1 MKMNVKQIWKN
12 RTQLSAQ
19 FAGVN
24 VENIESATLRA
35 KARNLK
41 AKQAGF
47 TLLELLVVVAILAA
61 LAGIATVAFKDTDA
75 RASAA
80 AHVAMMNEL
89 NKGVWNF
96 QKLNK
101 EFPTQFD
108 SLLTTTN
115 SSLTDSPATIEFLS
129 TLEGADGVTG
139 FEGALTIAN
148 LDSETAG
155 LLGDQGISSLMGLN
169 ATRTYNIS
177 SGTGTA
183 TCANDNLADIINSR
197 KNNVV
202 PGNVYLGQFD
212 VGDDGSGGGCGA
224 VETLGEGSSV
234 AIWTGGSLRLTGVD
248 KGTFTSAA
256 TTALLNATT
265 HAADQEETPVYMA
278 VGFGPSSTL
287 FDTENLAGMTAV
299 PVYRHVSGETYN
311 RFVGMF
317 ELGKY
322 NGTASSNKFVT
333 AEQIELRAI
342 VDGAGD
348 TKEEELGEWDGQR
361 NTL

>member
-1 MKMNVKQIWKN
+1 MKMNVKQIWTN
-12 RTQLSAQ
+12 RAKLSAQ
-19 FAGVN
+19 FADVN
-24 VENIESATLRA
+24 VDNIENATLRT
-35 KARNLK
+35 KARSLK
-41 AKQAGF
+41 LKQAGF

-61 LAGIATVAFKDTDA
+61 LAGIATIAFKDTDA

-89 NKGVWNF
+89 NKGVWNY

-101 EFPTQFD
+101 EFPDQFD
-108 SLLTTTN
+108 SLLTTTA
-115 SSLTDSPATIEFLS
+115 SVGAAEFLS
-129 TLEGADGVTG
+129 TLEGAGNTTA
-139 FEGALTIAN
+139 FEGGLVLGNLTT
-148 LDSETAG
+148 ETAV
-155 LLGDQGISSLMGLN
+155 LLDDQGIGNLMGLN
-169 ATRTYNIS
+169 ASITYNIS
-177 SGTGTA
+177 SGNGTA
-183 TCANDNLADIINSR
+183 SCVNDNLADIINSR

-202 PGNVYLGQFD
+202 PGNIYLAQFD
-212 VGDDGSGGGCGA
+212 AGDTGSGGGCGVSEGLAGGSA
-224 VETLGEGSSV
+224 VALW
-234 AIWTGGSLRLTGVD
+234 AGGSLRLTGQD
-248 KGTFTSAA
+248 KGTITVNAA
-256 TTALLNATT
+256 GVPTG
-265 HAADQEETPVYMA
+265 DVEDTPVYMA

-287 FDTENLAGMTAV
+287 FDTEKLGGMTAV

-317 ELGKY
+317 ELGKVD
-322 NGTASSNKFVT
+322 NTSQFNV